1 MVIKKSALAIS
12 LCCVASLSL
21 SGAGADSQVAKMQ
34 PLPASPG
41 MGTAMT
47 LGRGDELTL
56 AAPEIEELDKR
67 VLRIQAD
74 GFVSVPLV
82 GRMKAEGLTPRQFQ
96 LNLTQALKAQFRDP
110 QISFTSIDVKSKP
123 VSILGAVNKPGVEQ
137 ANGQQ
142 TLLEMLSMAGGI
154 RSDAGSVIKVTRV
167 STSASTFPP
176 ELRPTLSGDSVT
188 AEIPITSL
196 FEGKDPAL
204 NINVL
209 PGDVITVPKGKLIYV
224 VGNVVKAGGFVVGQ
238 SDDLTVLRALALAEG
253 LQSFSDAGHARIL
266 RAAPKGGQRVQQVVD
281 INKLMK
287 GKSEDV
293 RLKPDDILFVPSSTA
308 KKVTARSIEAAVQV
322 GTGLVIWRR

>member
-1 MVIKKSALAIS
+1 MAIKTSFLAIS
-12 LCCVASLSL
+12 LFSFASLSL
-21 SGAGADSQVAKMQ
+21 SPLVADVQPPKAQ
-34 PLPASPG
+34 PLAASPG
-41 MGTAMT
+41 VDAAIT
-47 LGRGDELTL
+47 LGPGDELTL

-67 VLRIQAD
+67 ILRIQAD
-74 GFVSVPLV
+74 GYVSVPMV
-82 GRMKAEGLTPRQFQ
+82 GRMKADGLTPRQFQ

-110 QISFTSIDVKSKP
+110 QISFTSINVKSKP
-123 VSILGAVNKPGVEQ
+123 VSILGAVNRPGVEQ

-154 RSDAGSVIKVTRV
+154 RTDAGSVIKVTRV

-188 AEIPITSL
+188 AEIPITTL

-253 LQSFSDAGHARIL
+253 LQSFADAGHARIL
-266 RAAPKGGQRVQQVVD
+266 RAAPSGGQRVEQIVD

-293 RLKPDDILFVPSSTA
+293 RLQPDDILFIPSSTT
-308 KKVTARSIEAAVQV
+308 KKVTARSIETAVQI
-322 GTGLVIWRR
+322 GTGIVIWRR

>member
-1 MVIKKSALAIS
+1 MIKTRALAIS
-12 LCCVASLSL
+12 LFCFASLSVNL
-21 SGAGADSQVAKMQ
+21 ALAADSQPPDTRQLATPQ
-34 PLPASPG
+34 ATES
-41 MGTAMT
+41 AMT
-47 LGRGDELTL
+47 LGPGDELTL

-67 VLRIQAD
+67 ILRVQSD
-74 GFVSVPLV
+74 GMVSVPLI

-96 LNLTQALKAQFRDP
+96 VNLTQALKVQFRDP

-123 VSILGAVNKPGVEQ
+123 ISVLGAVNKPGVEQ

-142 TLLEMLSMAGGI
+142 SLLEMLSMAGGI
-154 RSDAGSVIKVTRV
+154 RTDAGSVIKVTRV
-167 STSASTFPP
+167 STSASTFPA
-176 ELRPTLSGDSVT
+176 EVRPTLSGDSVT
-188 AEIPITSL
+188 ADIPISSL
-196 FEGKDPAL
+196 FEGKNPAL

-253 LQSFSDAGHARIL
+253 MQSFADAGHARIL
-266 RAAPKGGQRVQQVVD
+266 RAASNGQRVEQVVD

-293 RLKPDDILFVPSSTA
+293 RLQPDDILFIPSSTT
-308 KKVTARSIEAAVQV
+308 KKITARSIEAAVQV